1 MRLLLQLFIALCKA
15 LYERDQYLL
24 TRLKGP
30 FHSISE
36 LAGYFVLESG
46 TVKQMHFIWLM
57 LPNSIIYSQLYSFTS
72 ITRWIA
78 YYGSTDK
85 NLYIVIHEHICL
97 FLSHF

>member
-46 TVKQMHFIWLM
+46 TVNRCTLFDKCCQIQLFILCYIPS
-57 LPNSIIYSQLYSFTS
+57 LPLQD
-72 ITRWIA
+72 
-78 YYGSTDK
+78 G
-85 NLYIVIHEHICL
+85 
-97 FLSHF
+97 

>member
-46 TVKQMHFIWLM
+46 TVKQMYLI
-57 LPNSIIYSQLYSFTS
+57 
-72 ITRWIA
+72 
-78 YYGSTDK
+78 
-85 NLYIVIHEHICL
+85 
-97 FLSHF
+97 